1 MTLDPGLEQWLM
13 GILVFTAICT
23 TAFPALYAFSPWYRS
38 TLGRM
43 IMLRGIALAML
54 IDLTLLFKFWI
65 PESDILLFAMSLG
78 AFGLVAVS
86 SLSLTFELW
95 VLNHK
100 GGDFMGVRKHSVMS
114 VADLSEDSEK
124 PLMSNKTYDV
134 LKFVTQILLPGIGTL
149 YFALSGIWGFPNA
162 EQVVGTITAV
172 VTFLGLL
179 LNVSSKTYQE
189 SASRFDGVVNVEQPS
204 DERTLYSLEVSG
216 DPAEIANKNEITLK
230 VNKPV

>member
-1 MTLDPGLEQWLM
+1 MTLDPGLEQWLL

-38 TLGRM
+38 ILGRM
-43 IMLRGIALAML
+43 IMLRGIALAMI

-65 PESDILLFAMSLG
+65 PENDILLFAMSLG
-78 AFGLVAVS
+78 SFGLVAVS
-86 SLSLTFELW
+86 SIILTFELW

-100 GGDFMGVRKHSVMS
+100 GGDFMGVGKQSVMS
-114 VADLSEDSEK
+114 VADLSDDT
-124 PLMSNKTYDV
+124 PFMSNKTYDA

-179 LNVSSKTYQE
+179 LNVSSKTYQD

-204 DERTLYSLEVSG
+204 DERTLYSLEVQG
-216 DPAEIANKNEITLK
+216 DPSEIANKDEITLK